1 MTALPSRGAGISV
14 LMTIGAADSALSLR
28 DSLTSLYAQTEPPEQ
43 LVIVVDGPIDDEQ
56 DRVLHDFVGD
66 GRISDVRVIRLN
78 RTVGRVGALN
88 SGIPHCSGEWVMRMD
103 SGNVCRP
110 DRVALQR
117 RYLEVHPETDVLSAW
132 CSEFDEISGRRFLK
146 SSPVDH
152 DNIAAVLRW
161 RNVLVH
167 PATVVRRSRLLEVDG
182 YRAEYSRM
190 EDYDLYVRLVLAGA
204 RFHALPKALLDVRK
218 NKAAYTRLGGFGYVR
233 SELRFRLFCYRAGFL
248 SLPQFAFL
256 VTAMIV
262 FRMLG
267 HRMRAALYPL
277 VRVPAPEA
285 SSAS

>member
-1 MTALPSRGAGISV
+1 MTTSAGDNSV
-14 LMTIGAADSALSLR
+14 SLR
-28 DSLTSLYAQTEPPEQ
+28 DSLASLFGQSSPPEQ
-43 LVIVVDGPIDDEQ
+43 LVIVVDGPIDDNQ
-56 DRVLHDFVGD
+56 DRVLRDFAGD
-66 GRISDVRVIRLN
+66 GRITDVRVIRLDRN
-78 RTVGRVGALN
+78 VGRVGALN
-88 SGIPHCSGEWVMRMD
+88 AGIPHCSGEWVMRLD
-103 SGNVCRP
+103 SDNICRP

-117 RYLEVHPETDVLSAW
+117 HYLEAHPETDVLSAW

-204 RFHALPKALLDVRK
+204 HFHALPKALLDVRK
-218 NKAAYTRLGGFGYVR
+218 NKAAYTHLGGFGYVR

-248 SLPQFAFL
+248 SLSQFAFL

-267 HRMRAALYPL
+267 HRLRAALYPL
-277 VRVPAPEA
+277 VRVPAPDV
-285 SSAS
+285 S